1 MRKIIVGREGFTL
14 VEMLIVIVILAIV
27 SAVTVPALRSNPDD
41 DLTTSAKALT
51 TLMQRSRQT
60 AVERGQTV
68 SLVVDAE
75 NARYWAT
82 IVSTGNPDSLVSSG
96 PIELASGATLSA
108 DESRSR
114 YVFAPSGEASGGPIV
129 VRLDSRAAVITL
141 NQWTGDA
148 HAEIH

>member
-1 MRKIIVGREGFTL
+1 MRQLTDAREGFTL

-27 SAVTVPALRSNPDD
+27 SAVTVPALRSTPDD
-41 DLTTSAKALT
+41 KLTTSANALT

-82 IVSTGNPDSLVSSG
+82 IMSASNPDSVLSYG
-96 PIELASGATLSA
+96 PIELASGATLAA
-108 DESRSR
+108 DDSRSR
-114 YVFAPSGEASGGPIV
+114 YLFAPSGAASGPPIEM
-129 VRLDSRAAVITL
+129 RLDSRAAVITL

-148 HAEIH
+148 RAEIH